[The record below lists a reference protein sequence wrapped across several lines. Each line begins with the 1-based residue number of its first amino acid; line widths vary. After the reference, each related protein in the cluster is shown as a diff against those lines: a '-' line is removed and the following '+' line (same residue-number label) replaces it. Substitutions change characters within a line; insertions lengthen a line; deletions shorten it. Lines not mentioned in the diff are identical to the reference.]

1 MIDIET
7 GIRLYSVYSL
17 LQTVWFVPI
26 LYGLWKTLNGY
37 SKDATFTPWEIVTI
51 EMLHIFYFIAVAPYV
66 YTITFSTI
74 PMFSLSIATNV
85 VLKYMKAIERIRAQ
99 L

>member
-1 MIDIET
+1 MIDFET
-7 GIRLYSVYSL
+7 GIRLYSVFSL

-26 LYGLWKTLNGY
+26 LYGFWKTMNGHC
-37 SKDATFTPWEIVTI
+37 KDATFTPWEIAII
-51 EMLHIFYFIAVAPYV
+51 ETLHVFYFITFAPYF
-66 YTITFSTI
+66 YTITSSTV

-85 VLKYMKAIERIRAQ
+85 ILKYMRCIERIRSQ